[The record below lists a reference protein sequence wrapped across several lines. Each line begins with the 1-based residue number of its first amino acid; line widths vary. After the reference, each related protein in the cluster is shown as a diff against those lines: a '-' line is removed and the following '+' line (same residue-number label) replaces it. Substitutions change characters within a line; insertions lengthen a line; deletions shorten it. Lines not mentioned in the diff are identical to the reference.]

1 MKCIVVTPEETIL
14 EVETNFV
21 ALPLYDGEM
30 GIGENHT
37 PLVGRLGYGEL
48 RFTSNGEAASYYV
61 EGGVVEVLDN
71 TVSLLTNMAVPSS
84 KIDIE
89 KAKTELETAL
99 KKVTRNEDQLK
110 LKSQNVAAARAQ
122 VHLAEKAAGSSAKH

>member
-1 MKCIVVTPEETIL
+1 MKCVVVTPEETIL
-14 EVETNFV
+14 EVDTNFV

-61 EGGVVEVLDN
+61 EGGFVEVLNN
-71 TVSLLTNMAVPSS
+71 TVSLLTNKAVPSN
-84 KIDIE
+84 KLDLE
-89 KAKTELETAL
+89 KAKSELETAL
-99 KKVTRNEDQLK
+99 KKAARNEEQINLK
-110 LKSQNVAAARAQ
+110 EQNVTMARAQ
-122 VHLAEKAAGSSAKH
+122 VHLAEKAASKH

>member
-21 ALPLYDGEM
+21 TLPLYDGEI
-30 GIGENHT
+30 GIAERHT

-48 RFTSNGEAASYYV
+48 RFTVNGEAASYYV
-61 EGGVVEVLDN
+61 EGGFVEVLN
-71 TVSLLTNMAVPSS
+71 NAVSLLTNKAVPTS

-89 KAKTELETAL
+89 KARAELEAAL
-99 KKVTRNEDQLK
+99 KKTTRTPEQLD
-110 LKSQNVAAARAQ
+110 LKAQNIAAARAQ
-122 VHLAEKAAGSSAKH
+122 VHLAEKAANNKS